1 MAKVSNL
8 KIALQ
13 GSSGSTVYASWD
25 FKDPT
30 PSSSSGGGGGSVT
43 VGSWVRVKSGSTWY
57 NGAGIP
63 SFVYNYKWRV
73 LEIRGDRAVINE
85 SDSGGFRILSPIR
98 VGNLQPA

>member
-30 PSSSSGGGGGSVT
+30 PSSSSGGGGGSVA

>member
-30 PSSSSGGGGGSVT
+30 PSSSSGGGGGSVA

-85 SDSGGFRILSPIR
+85 SDSGGFRIMSPIR

>member
-30 PSSSSGGGGGSVT
+30 PSSSSGGGGGSVA

-73 LEIRGDRAVINE
+73 LEVRGDRAVINE
-85 SDSGGFRILSPIR
+85 SDSGGFRIMSPIR

>member
-25 FKDPT
+25 FKDPI
-30 PSSSSGGGGGSVT
+30 PSSSSGGGGGSVA

>member
-30 PSSSSGGGGGSVT
+30 PSSSSGGGGGSVA

-85 SDSGGFRILSPIR
+85 SDSGGFRILSAIR

>member
-30 PSSSSGGGGGSVT
+30 PSSSSGGGGGSVA

-63 SFVYNYKWRV
+63 FFVYNYKWRV

>member
-30 PSSSSGGGGGSVT
+30 PSSSSGGGGGSVA

-63 SFVYNYKWRV
+63 SFVYNYKWKV
-73 LEIRGDRAVINE
+73 LEVNGDRAVINE